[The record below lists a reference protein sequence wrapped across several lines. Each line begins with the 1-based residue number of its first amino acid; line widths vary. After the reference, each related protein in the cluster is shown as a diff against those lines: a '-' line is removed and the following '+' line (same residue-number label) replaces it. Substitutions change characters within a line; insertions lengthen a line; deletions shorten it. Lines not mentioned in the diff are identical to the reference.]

1 MPIEAIVTLVLG
13 ALIIA
18 AAALGLIRAIGH
30 LAATSKTLGVLDGG
44 VQVIV
49 AKTATV
55 PSTVASVNSSLAPV
69 RDFADSI

>member
-1 MPIEAIVTLVLG
+1 MPTEAIVTLVLG

-18 AAALGLIRAIGH
+18 AAALGLFRAILH
-30 LAATSKTLGVLDGG
+30 LSATSKTLAALDGG

-55 PSTVASVNSSLAPV
+55 PSTVASVNQSLSPV
-69 RDFADSI
+69 RSFAESI

>member
-18 AAALGLIRAIGH
+18 AAALGLLRVIFH
-30 LAATSKTLGVLDGG
+30 LAATSKTLAALDGG
-44 VQVIV
+44 VKVIV
-49 AKTATV
+49 AQTATV

-69 RDFADSI
+69 RSFAESI